1 MAGTQESNRS
11 ITIGRPQAMPGAANA
26 TPGFSTLALRAGYDP
41 ADHLNASSV
50 PIYAT
55 AAYALHDEEH
65 ATAIASFESADD
77 IYSRISNPTTGVLEK
92 RLAALH
98 GAAGAVATA
107 SGLAALS
114 NAILNAA
121 AGGGRILTS
130 YRLYGGS
137 VAALRDV
144 LPDLGIGIDIVPDPD
159 NLDSWE
165 SSVTDSTRAIV
176 VESVSNPLTVVADLE
191 ALAQI
196 AHRHGII
203 LIVDNTLATPYL
215 LNPFDFGADV
225 VVYST
230 TKAINGHGNAIGGIV
245 LESGRFDYANGNYPQ
260 FTRKQWFFKDR
271 ALNPRSVIDVAP
283 AAPFTTR
290 LRGLLVT
297 LLGAAPSPFDSY
309 LTLIGLEMLKQRVT
323 QEVAT
328 AEQIVKHLEADPRVT
343 KVYHPSA
350 SGYEYKELAAKYL
363 PRGGGSVLTFEVRGD
378 DALGAAESTVVD
390 AAENTAAR
398 KRAVLDALKL
408 FSLQANLGDSKS
420 LAVDPVVVTHGE
432 LDTKQLREAGIT
444 GGAIR
449 LSIGLEEPDDLI
461 ADLDQALDQAF
472 GEAFDKPSA

>member
-1 MAGTQESNRS
+1 MS
-11 ITIGRPQAMPGAANA
+11 I
-26 TPGFSTLALRAGYDP
+26 DK
-41 ADHLNASSV
+41 
-50 PIYAT
+50 
-55 AAYALHDEEH
+55 
-65 ATAIASFESADD
+65 IA
-77 IYSRISNPTTGVLEK
+77 
-92 RLAALH
+92 
-98 GAAGAVATA
+98 
-107 SGLAALS
+107 
-114 NAILNAA
+114 
-121 AGGGRILTS
+121 
-130 YRLYGGS
+130 
-137 VAALRDV
+137 
-144 LPDLGIGIDIVPDPD
+144 
-159 NLDSWE
+159 
-165 SSVTDSTRAIV
+165 
-176 VESVSNPLTVVADLE
+176 LTVVADLE

-271 ALNPRSVIDVAP
+271 ALKPRSVIDVVP

-309 LTLIGLEMLKQRVT
+309 LTLIGLETLKQRVT

-363 PRGGGSVLTFEVRGD
+363 PRGGGSVLTFEVRGG
-378 DALGAAESTVVD
+378 GAED
-390 AAENTAAR
+390 AASR

-449 LSIGLEEPDDLI
+449 LSIGLEEPGDLI

-472 GEAFDKPSA
+472 GEAFDKASA